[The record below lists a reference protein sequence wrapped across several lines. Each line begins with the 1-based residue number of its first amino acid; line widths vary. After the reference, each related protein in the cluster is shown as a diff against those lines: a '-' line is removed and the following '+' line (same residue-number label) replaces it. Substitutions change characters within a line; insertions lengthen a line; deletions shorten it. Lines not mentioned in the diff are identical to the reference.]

1 MIALNQE
8 EQALL
13 DSVETGQWQ
22 SKPNLAQRK
31 QFLQQCAQQQLAEQT
46 AHLDIALSVRDFE
59 ILKSFAVKDGV
70 NSYQTFAEG
79 IVHRYLQERLEMA
92 G

>member
-1 MIALNQE
+1 MIALSQE

-13 DSVETGQWQ
+13 DSVESEQWQ
-22 SKPNLAQRK
+22 SKPDLAQRK
-31 QFLQQCAQQQLAEQT
+31 LFLQRCAQQQLAEQT
-46 AHLDIALSVRDFE
+46 IALSVRDFE

-70 NSYQTFAEG
+70 NNYQTFAEA

>member
-1 MIALNQE
+1 MIELNQE

-13 DSVETGQWQ
+13 DSVESGQWR
-22 SKPNLAQRK
+22 SKPDLAQRK
-31 QFLQQCAQQQLAEQT
+31 LFLQQCAKQQLAEET
-46 AHLDIALSVRDFE
+46 THLDIALSIHDFE

-70 NSYQTFAEG
+70 NSYQAFAEA

>member
-1 MIALNQE
+1 MMALNQE

-22 SKPNLAQRK
+22 SKPDLAQRK
-31 QFLQQCAQQQLAEQT
+31 LFLQQCAQRQLAEQT
-46 AHLDIALSVRDFE
+46 AHLDIALSMRDFE

-70 NSYQTFAEG
+70 NNYQTFAKG
-79 IVHRYLQERLEMA
+79 IEHRYLQERLEMA